1 MDSTL
6 FEIIRRS
13 ELFSDLNDDEL
24 KNLLEIIEIVEIH
37 TGQILFEQNDD
48 SDSMYLL
55 LKGDLVASSVSSTG
69 ETKIL
74 GYVRVGE
81 IVGEMGLISSQ
92 PRSLTIS
99 ALNDAKLLKLTRHV
113 FEQYFESRPQP
124 LLHILSIVINRAQNT
139 IHSITTIKR
148 CTFIAIVPANEN
160 AVVNILYDKIS
171 VMLKNN
177 VRVCLLSDKEMAS
190 HNTLESAKKL
200 LDKLGRSND
209 YVIFKVDL
217 SNEIATHLLLDKSH
231 RVIIVAEDN
240 EKPDLHKFIKQFIN
254 NKAYDH
260 IKKELVLIYDKPDAV
275 PLHTKK
281 WLEQGNI
288 NQHYHIRMREEDY
301 NHLLRFLVGQPI
313 GLVLSG
319 GGTKGWVHVGAI
331 KALHEAQLPIDAVG
345 GTSIGAIVGGAYLLH
360 QDYQGLLDAMDEF
373 ANVAQSMVNFR
384 QFTYPLIS
392 LLDGKKKII
401 ALYKLFNSIQIEDL
415 CRPFFSIS
423 ANLSDNIEIVNREDS
438 LWLWTSASSSLP
450 GLVPPITHEGKIYLD
465 GGVVNSVPVDVMKN
479 LLGEKGKVIAID
491 LSLHLKSDVG
501 YSFPPV
507 LTFVDAMLYKFKYK
521 NYKQFKFPNFAS
533 TLLEALMMG
542 SQAKTERNIMLADV
556 VVRPDLS
563 KYRMISNL
571 PQADELMEIGYKAMN
586 EQLKDFLKDY
596 H

>member
-1 MDSTL
+1 MDATL

-13 ELFSDLNDDEL
+13 ELFSDLNDEEL
-24 KNLLEIIEIVEIH
+24 KNLLDLVQIVELH
-37 TGQILFEQNDD
+37 ATQVLFEQNDD
-48 SDSMYLL
+48 SDSVYLL
-55 LKGDLVASSVSSTG
+55 LQGDLVASRASSIG

-74 GYVRVGE
+74 GYVRAGE

-99 ALNDAKLLKLTRHV
+99 ALNDAKLIKLTRHV
-113 FEQYFESRPQP
+113 FEQYFENRPQP

-139 IHSITTIKR
+139 LHSLTTIKR
-148 CTFIAIVPANEN
+148 CIFIAVVPANVGD
-160 AVVNILYDKIS
+160 VVNMVFEKIS
-171 VMLKNN
+171 AMLKNN
-177 VRVCLLSDKEMAS
+177 VKVCLLSDKEIAS
-190 HNTLESAKKL
+190 YNTLESAKKL

-209 YVIFKVDL
+209 YVIFRVDL
-217 SNEIATHLLLDKSH
+217 NNEIATHLLLEKSH
-231 RVIIVAEDN
+231 RVLIVAEEN
-240 EKPDLHKFIKQFIN
+240 EKPELNKFIKQFMN

-260 IKKELVLIYDKPDAV
+260 IKKELVLIYNKPNAT
-275 PLHTKK
+275 PQNTKQ
-281 WLEQGNI
+281 WLSQGNI
-288 NQHYHIRMREEDY
+288 NQHYHIRMRDEDY
-301 NHLLRFLVGQPI
+301 NYLLRFLVGQPI

-360 QDYQGLLDAMDEF
+360 QDYMGLLDAIHEF

-392 LLDGKKKII
+392 LLDGKKKIVG
-401 ALYKLFNSIQIEDL
+401 LYKVFNGVQIEDL
-415 CRPFFSIS
+415 CRPYFSIC
-423 ANLSDNIEIVNREDS
+423 ANLSDNSEVVNSEDS
-438 LWLWTSASSSLP
+438 LWLWASASSSLP

-465 GGVVNSVPVDVMKN
+465 GGVVNSLPVDVMKN
-479 LLGEKGKVIAID
+479 VVGEKGKIIAVD
-491 LSLHLKSDVG
+491 LSLHLKSNEG

-507 LTFVDAMLYKFKYK
+507 ITFMDALLYKLKYK
-521 NYKQFKFPNFAS
+521 NYKQFKFPSFAA
-533 TLLEALMMG
+533 TLLESLMMG
-542 SQAKTERNIMLADV
+542 SQAKTERNILLADV

-571 PQADELMEIGYKAMN
+571 PEADELMEIGYKAMK
-586 EQLKDFLKDY
+586 EQLKEFLKDY